1 MYNTTAEI
9 KLLLE
14 SRHCEQIYKNIV
26 KSHTR
31 SIEPE
36 FHSTLKKKK
45 HSQACVRKC
54 HAKLIL
60 GKSSVKLVELFEQR
74 MAKPYL

>member
-9 KLLLE
+9 KLLLK
-14 SRHCEQIYKNIV
+14 SRHSEQIYKNIV

-36 FHSTLKKKK
+36 FHPTLKKKETFASLCK
-45 HSQACVRKC
+45 EISR
-54 HAKLIL
+54 
-60 GKSSVKLVELFEQR
+60 
-74 MAKPYL
+74 

>member
-9 KLLLE
+9 KLLLK
-14 SRHCEQIYKNIV
+14 SRCCKQIYKNVV

-36 FHSTLKKKK
+36 FHSTLKK
-45 HSQACVRKC
+45 RN
-54 HAKLIL
+54 IR
-60 GKSSVKLVELFEQR
+60 KLV
-74 MAKPYL
+74 

>member
-9 KLLLE
+9 KLLLK
-14 SRHCEQIYKNIV
+14 SRRCKQIYKNIV

-36 FHSTLKKKK
+36 FHLTLKK
-45 HSQACVRKC
+45 RN
-54 HAKLIL
+54 IR
-60 GKSSVKLVELFEQR
+60 KLVKGNVTLNWFWQK
-74 MAKPYL
+74 AV

>member
-9 KLLLE
+9 KLLLK
-14 SRHCEQIYKNIV
+14 SRHCKQIYKNIV

-36 FHSTLKKKK
+36 FHSTLKK
-45 HSQACVRKC
+45 RN
-54 HAKLIL
+54 IR
-60 GKSSVKLVELFEQR
+60 KLVQGNVTLNWFWEKAALS
-74 MAKPYL
+74 